1 MTARTF
7 HVLLAITASLTACGG
22 GSAAGPSD
30 AQISAARKA
39 VPAGAKVFAL
49 YCGSCHGE
57 HGTAP
62 MAPPVLGPSALR
74 RPELGTVAGLQQY
87 LKRTM
92 PPGKP
97 GSLSDAQYRDVA
109 EYMLRVQATKR

>member
-1 MTARTF
+1 MTVRISR
-7 HVLLAITASLTACGG
+7 VLLAIAASLTACGG

-30 AQISAARKA
+30 AQVSAARKA

-62 MAPPVLGPSALR
+62 MAPAVLGPSALR
-74 RPELGTVAGLQQY
+74 QPELGTLAGLAHY

-97 GSLSDAQYRDVA
+97 GSLSDAHYRDVA
-109 EYMLRVQATKR
+109 EYMLRVQRAKR